1 MALIGFK
8 NIHNQE
14 VYVNPAQIL
23 YVMPY
28 EEGVTI
34 VTFAAVNGAGQP
46 HTIYVRGS
54 IEQVRQR
61 LGAKA

>member
-8 NIHNQE
+8 NTHNQE

-23 YVMPY
+23 YVMPF

-34 VTFAAVNGAGQP
+34 VTFAVLGSAGQP
-46 HTIYVRGS
+46 HTIYVRGG

>member
-1 MALIGFK
+1 MALIGFRST
-8 NIHNQE
+8 HNQE

-34 VTFAAVNGAGQP
+34 ITFAATGGNGQP
-46 HTIYVRGS
+46 HALYVRGNV
-54 IEQVRQR
+54 EQVRQK
-61 LGAKA
+61 LSS

>member
-8 NIHNQE
+8 NTHNQDI
-14 VYVNPAQIL
+14 YVNPTQIL
-23 YVMPY
+23 YVMPF

-34 VTFAAVNGAGQP
+34 ITFAVFGSGGQP
-46 HTIYVRGS
+46 HTIYVRGG

-61 LGAKA
+61 LGGKA